1 MILGSS
7 GFGVVSQNFSVPVP
21 NLSHFT
27 FAAISATC
35 MSVCPSCSDA
45 HSDPRQEGALGER
58 LRGPN
63 FCGHVAGTVQGDT
76 PRPHSWGGG
85 RRCTCCA
92 RLSAEGSGRAGPRDA
107 RTARPTLPTRPTLP
121 APEPRAPRCARE
133 PERPEA
139 ELRTGAGR
147 APSCGSSSALRARG
161 GRRLRGGNPACVARH
176 VGRPGAPDPRP
187 LRHSRPPLPSEG
199 GLKNPVIWIITG

>member
-1 MILGSS
+1 MLILGPS

-76 PRPHSWGGG
+76 PRPHGWGVG

-107 RTARPTLPTRPTLP
+107 ADAPGAGATCPALRT
-121 APEPRAPRCARE
+121 
-133 PERPEA
+133 
-139 ELRTGAGR
+139 RTGASRSRTANRSRTCAFLRLVLCPEGAWGEA
-147 APSCGSSSALRARG
+147 AP
-161 GRRLRGGNPACVARH
+161 RR
-176 VGRPGAPDPRP
+176 
-187 LRHSRPPLPSEG
+187 
-199 GLKNPVIWIITG
+199 